1 MTVFNPDNV
10 EEFYEIG
17 DELGSGQFAVVR
29 RCRHRRTGVEYAAKF
44 IKKRRNKSSRRGVT
58 REDIEREVNILKE
71 IQHPNIITLHEV
83 FESKA
88 EVILILELV
97 AGGELFDFLAEK
109 ESLSEEEATQF
120 LKQIL
125 DGVLYLHSKQIAH
138 FDLKPEN
145 IMLLNRSVPHPRI
158 KLIDFGL
165 AHKID
170 FGNDFKNIFGTPE
183 FVAPE
188 VVNYEPLGLESDMWS
203 IGVITYIL
211 LSGASPFLGD
221 NKQETLANVS
231 AVDYTF
237 DEEYFS
243 NTSALAKDFI
253 KRLLIKDPKKRMTI
267 QDTLQHPW
275 IKPKDT
281 QQALSRKESAV
292 NMEKFKKFAA
302 RRKWKQSVRLISLCN
317 RLSRSFLS
325 RSNMSVARSDDTLDE
340 EDSFVMK
347 AIIHAINDDNV
358 PGLQHLLG
366 SLNSYDV
373 NQPNKHGTPP
383 LLIAAGC
390 GNIQIIEV
398 LMRKGAEIQANDKSG
413 ANAIYYA
420 ARHGHVETLKFLH
433 EKKCPLDVQD
443 KSGET
448 ALHVAARYGNV
459 DVVSYLCSIRA
470 NPDLTDREQETPLH
484 CAAWHGYSAVARA
497 LCQAGCRV
505 DAKNREGESPLL
517 TASARGFVDIVE
529 CLVEHKAD
537 LEATDKDGH
546 TALHLAVRRCQVEV
560 VRCLLRQRCH
570 LDQQDCHGNT
580 PLHVACKDGN
590 LAIVMAMCDA
600 KASLDLPNKFGR
612 TPLHLAAGNGSLEV
626 VRHLCLAG
634 VNIDAVTNDGKTA
647 EDLASADHDVI
658 VDLLGKLKKDNHKLS
673 YIQQLRPTQTIQPR
687 IKLKLFGHSGAG
699 KSALLESLKC
709 GILRSFFRRRRTT
722 RMTNAARHPNSPINS
737 KPAVSVSI
745 SNLYPGCENV
755 SVRSRSMMF
764 EPSLTKGVL
773 EVFSPVHNGLS
784 SADEQATK
792 AIDIQH
798 ANIHGVG
805 DFSIWEFSG
814 NPVYH
819 CTYDYFA
826 ANDVTAIHLVLF
838 SLEEPYETQLG
849 HITYWLNLLKA
860 LTPPQDNIV
869 FGGRIQQP
877 LAVVLVA
884 THADLA
890 DITRAFSGE
899 FSYDKE
905 RALLKEVKTRFGNDL
920 QISDKLF
927 VVDAGASNSKDL
939 KLLRSHL
946 QELRTNIISSC
957 SPMTQLSER
966 LLAALPSWRKLSGPN
981 QLTSWQQFVSDVQQQ
996 INPLVSQDHLRTLAM
1011 QLHSMGEINIMQSET
1026 VQDVVVLEPRWLCT
1040 NILGKLLS
1048 AETPKAIH
1056 HYRGRYR
1063 LEEVQ
1068 ALAPESDVEELL
1080 QILDAMDV
1088 CARDITNPS
1097 MVDVPALIKT
1107 NGLHRSW
1114 TEEEDEDSL
1123 IYGGVRLVP
1132 AEHLTPFPCGM
1143 FHKLQVNLCRWS
1155 HQQKPE
1161 EDGGE
1166 DSDGDIHLW
1175 TNGAK
1180 VNHAGVEAM
1189 VLLVNHGQGVEIRVR
1204 GHEAKRAK
1212 CYTLLDTVG
1221 SITENLLASTL
1232 PGLLTAKYYLS
1243 PQQLREHHAPIMVYQ
1258 PKDFCRAQIQ
1268 RETSLTNTMGGYR
1281 ESFSSILA
1289 FGCAEVY
1296 QQGTLGTDIHIS
1308 DVPLLARRKLCRML
1322 DPPDAL
1328 GKDWCLLAMNL
1339 GLTDLVAKHS
1349 NGTPNGAP
1357 DPGSQQAELQP
1368 SPTAALLQDWSGRT
1382 SSTVGVLM
1390 TKLREL
1396 GRRDAADFLLRA
1408 SPVFRVNMEALNGA
1422 PNGYPPTCNGGTS
1435 YNSISSVISR

>member
-1 MTVFNPDNV
+1 MLVEDFMPDVN
-10 EEFYEIG
+10 
-17 DELGSGQFAVVR
+17 
-29 RCRHRRTGVEYAAKF
+29 EYDALDPF
-44 IKKRRNKSSRRGVT
+44 P
-58 REDIEREVNILKE
+58 
-71 IQHPNIITLHEV
+71 IQN
-83 FESKA
+83 
-88 EVILILELV
+88 
-97 AGGELFDFLAEK
+97 
-109 ESLSEEEATQF
+109 
-120 LKQIL
+120 
-125 DGVLYLHSKQIAH
+125 
-138 FDLKPEN
+138 
-145 IMLLNRSVPHPRI
+145 LNR
-158 KLIDFGL
+158 
-165 AHKID
+165 
-170 FGNDFKNIFGTPE
+170 
-183 FVAPE
+183 
-188 VVNYEPLGLESDMWS
+188 
-203 IGVITYIL
+203 
-211 LSGASPFLGD
+211 
-221 NKQETLANVS
+221 
-231 AVDYTF
+231 
-237 DEEYFS
+237 
-243 NTSALAKDFI
+243 
-253 KRLLIKDPKKRMTI
+253 
-267 QDTLQHPW
+267 
-275 IKPKDT
+275 
-281 QQALSRKESAV
+281 
-292 NMEKFKKFAA
+292 
-302 RRKWKQSVRLISLCN
+302 
-317 RLSRSFLS
+317 
-325 RSNMSVARSDDTLDE
+325 DE

-413 ANAIYYA
+413 ANAVYYA
-420 ARHGHVETLKFLH
+420 ARHGHVDTLRFLH
-433 EKKCPLDVQD
+433 EKKCPLD
-443 KSGET
+443 SGET

-470 NPDLTDREQETPLH
+470 NPDLTDRVRVHPREQETPLH

-497 LCQAGCRV
+497 LCQAGCHV

-560 VRCLLRQRCH
+560 VRCLLRQRCP
-570 LDQQDCHGNT
+570 LDQQDRHGNT
-580 PLHVACKDGN
+580 PLHIACKDGN
-590 LAIVMAMCDA
+590 LAVVTAMCSA
-600 KASLDLPNKFGR
+600 KASLDLPNKHGR

-634 VNIDAVTNDGKTA
+634 ANIDAVTNDGKTA
-647 EDLASADHDVI
+647 EDLASADHHEHI

-687 IKLKLFGHSGAG
+687 IKLKLFGHSGSG
-699 KSALLESLKC
+699 KSTLLESLKC

-722 RMTNAARHPNSPINS
+722 RLTNSARLPNSPVNS

-773 EVFSPVHNGLS
+773 EVFSPVHSALS
-784 SADEQATK
+784 AADDQATK

-805 DFSIWEFSG
+805 DFSVWEFSG

-819 CTYDYFA
+819 CSYDYFA

-877 LAVVLVA
+877 LPVVLVA

-905 RALLKEVKTRFGNDL
+905 RALLKEVRNRFGNDL

-927 VVDAGASNSKDL
+927 VMDAGASNSKDL

-946 QELRTNIISSC
+946 QELRTSIISRC
-957 SPMTQLSER
+957 GPMTQLSER

-981 QLTSWQQFVSDVQQQ
+981 QLMSWQQFVSDVQEQ

-1040 NILGKLLS
+1040 NVLGKLLS
-1048 AETPKAIH
+1048 VETPKAIH

-1097 MVDVPALIKT
+1097 M
-1107 NGLHRSW
+1107 
-1114 TEEEDEDSL
+1114 
-1123 IYGGVRLVP
+1123 
-1132 AEHLTPFPCGM
+1132 HLTPFPCGL

-1161 EDGGE
+1161 EDGAD

-1180 VNHAGVEAM
+1180 VSQAGAEAM
-1189 VLLVNHGQGVEIRVR
+1189 ILLVNHGQGVEIQVR
-1204 GHEAKRAK
+1204 GHESQRAK
-1212 CYTLLDTVG
+1212 CYALLDTVC

-1232 PGLLTAKYYLS
+1232 PGLLTARYYLS

-1296 QQGTLGTDIHIS
+1296 QRGVLGTDVHIA

-1349 NGTPNGAP
+1349 GGGATSDTDAQP
-1357 DPGSQQAELQP
+1357 PPP
-1368 SPTAALLQDWSGRT
+1368 SPTAALLREWSGRAG
-1382 SSTVGVLM
+1382 SKVGVLM
-1390 TKLREL
+1390 IKLREL
-1396 GRRDAADFLLRA
+1396 GRRDAADFLLKA
-1408 SPVFRVNMEALNGA
+1408 SPVFRVNMEALSGA

>member
-1 MTVFNPDNV
+1 MSKGCTDQTNKIYHVTERSLEV
-10 EEFYEIG
+10 
-17 DELGSGQFAVVR
+17 GQFAVVR
-29 RCRHRRTGVEYAAKF
+29 RCRHRGTGVDYAAKS
-44 IKKRRNKSSRRGVT
+44 IKKRRSKSSRRGVT
-58 REDIEREVNILKE
+58 RDDIEREVSILKE
-71 IQHPNIITLHEV
+71 IQHPNVITLHEV
-83 FESKA
+83 FENKA
-88 EVILILELV
+88 DVILILELV

-125 DGVLYLHSKQIAH
+125 DGVFYLHAKQIAH

-165 AHKID
+165 AHKMD

-188 VVNYEPLGLESDMWS
+188 VVNYEPLGLEADMC
-203 IGVITYIL
+203 

-231 AVDYTF
+231 AVDYAF
-237 DEEYFS
+237 DEEFFS
-243 NTSALAKDFI
+243 STSALAKDFI
-253 KRLLIKDPKKRMTI
+253 TRLLVKDPKKRMTI
-267 QDTLQHPW
+267 QDSLLHPW

-325 RSNMSVARSDDTLDE
+325 RSNISVAHSNDTLDE

-366 SLNSYDV
+366 SLNSYDI

-390 GNIQIIEV
+390 GNVQIIEV
-398 LMRKGAEIQANDKSG
+398 LMRKGAEIQAHDKSG

-420 ARHGHVETLKFLH
+420 ARHGHVGTLKFLH

-484 CAAWHGYSAVARA
+484 CAAWHGYSPVARA
-497 LCQAGCRV
+497 LCQAGCHA
-505 DAKNREGESPLL
+505 DAKNREGESALL

-529 CLVEHKAD
+529 CLLEHGADVEA
-537 LEATDKDGH
+537 ADKDGH

-560 VRCLLRQRCH
+560 VRCLLRHRCH
-570 LDQQDCHGNT
+570 MDQQDRHGNT
-580 PLHVACKDGN
+580 PLHIACKDGN
-590 LAIVMAMCDA
+590 LPVVTAICGA
-600 KASLDLPNKFGR
+600 KAGLDLPNKHGR
-612 TPLHLAAGNGSLEV
+612 TPLHLAANNGSLEV

-634 VNIDAVTNDGKTA
+634 ANVDVV
-647 EDLASADHDVI
+647 ASV
-658 VDLLGKLKKDNHKLS
+658 S
-673 YIQQLRPTQTIQPR
+673 YRRSIFIQQLRPTQTVQPR
-687 IKLKLFGHSGAG
+687 IKLKLFGHCGAG
-699 KSALLESLKC
+699 KSSLLESLKC
-709 GILRSFFRRRRTT
+709 GILRSLFRRKRT
-722 RMTNAARHPNSPINS
+722 RMSSSSRHPNSPVSS
-737 KPAVSVSI
+737 KPAVSSSI

-773 EVFSPVHNGLS
+773 EVFSPVHNALS
-784 SADEQATK
+784 AADDQATR

-798 ANIHGVG
+798 GNINGVG
-805 DFSIWEFSG
+805 EFSVWEFSG
-814 NPVYH
+814 NPVYY
-819 CTYDYFA
+819 CSYDYFA
-826 ANDVTAIHLVLF
+826 ANDATAIHLVLF

-860 LTPPQDNIV
+860 LNLPQENIA
-869 FGGRIQQP
+869 FGGRVQQP
-877 LAVVLVA
+877 LVVVLVA

-890 DITRAFSGE
+890 DVPRAFSGE
-899 FSYDKE
+899 FTYDKE
-905 RALLKEVKTRFGNDL
+905 NALLKEVRNRFGVDL
-920 QISDKLF
+920 QISDTLF
-927 VVDAGASNSKDL
+927 VMDAGASNSKDI

-946 QELRTNIISSC
+946 QELRANIISSC
-957 SPMTQLSER
+957 CPMTLLSER
-966 LLAALPSWRKLSGPN
+966 LLATLPAWRKLSGPN
-981 QLTSWQQFVSDVQQQ
+981 QLTSWQQFVSDVQEQL
-996 INPLVSQDHLRTLAM
+996 NPLVSQDHLRTLAL

-1026 VQDVVVLEPRWLCT
+1026 VQDVVLLEPRWLCS
-1040 NILGKLLS
+1040 NVLGKLLS
-1048 AETPKAIH
+1048 VETPKAIH

-1068 ALAPESDVEELL
+1068 ALAPESDVDELL

-1088 CARDITNPS
+1088 CARDATNPA
-1097 MVDVPALIKT
+1097 MVDIPALIKT

-1114 TEEEDEDSL
+1114 TEEEEEEDSL
-1123 IYGGVRLVP
+1123 LYGGVRLVP
-1132 AEHLTPFPCGM
+1132 AEHLTPFPCGL

-1161 EDGGE
+1161 EEGGE
-1166 DSDGDIHLW
+1166 DFDGDIHLW

-1180 VNHAGVEAM
+1180 VSQGGAEAM
-1189 VLLVNHGQGVEIRVR
+1189 ILLVNHGQGVEIQVR
-1204 GHEAKRAK
+1204 GHDSERAK
-1212 CYTLLDTVG
+1212 CYALLDTAC
-1221 SITENLLASTL
+1221 SITENLLTSTL

-1258 PKDFCRAQIQ
+1258 PKDFFRAQVQ
-1268 RETSLTNTMGGYR
+1268 RESSLTNTMGGYR
-1281 ESFSSILA
+1281 ESFSSILS

-1296 QQGTLGTDIHIS
+1296 QQGTLGKDIHIS

-1339 GLTDLVAKHS
+1339 GLTDLVAKHT
-1349 NGTPNGAP
+1349 NGTPNGGQAAP
-1357 DPGSQQAELQP
+1357 QP
-1368 SPTAALLQDWSGRT
+1368 SPTAALLRAWSARAD
-1382 SSTVGVLM
+1382 STVGALM
-1390 TKLREL
+1390 AKLREL
-1396 GRRDAADFLLRA
+1396 GRRDAADFLLKA
-1408 SPVFRVNMEALNGA
+1408 SPVFKVNMEAVVA
-1422 PNGYPPTCNGGTS
+1422 AANGYPPTCNGGTS
-1435 YNSISSVISR
+1435 YNSISSVVSR

>member
-1 MTVFNPDNV
+1 MTVFNPENV

-29 RCRHRRTGVEYAAKF
+29 RCRHRSTGAEFAAKF
-44 IKKRRNKSSRRGVT
+44 IKKRRSKSSRRGVT
-58 REDIEREVNILKE
+58 RDDIEREVNILKE
-71 IQHPNIITLHEV
+71 IQHPNIIALHEV
-83 FESKA
+83 FENKA

-158 KLIDFGL
+158 KIIDFGL

-188 VVNYEPLGLESDMWS
+188 VVNYESLGLEADMWS

-237 DEEYFS
+237 DEEFFS
-243 NTSALAKDFI
+243 STSVLAKDFI
-253 KRLLIKDPKKRMTI
+253 ARLLVKDPKRRMTI

-317 RLSRSFLS
+317 RLSRTFLS
-325 RSNMSVARSDDTLDE
+325 RSNISVARSDDTLDE

-390 GNIQIIEV
+390 GNVQIIEV
-398 LMRKGAEIQANDKSG
+398 LMRKGADIQANDKTG
-413 ANAIYYA
+413 ANAVYHA
-420 ARHGHVETLKFLH
+420 ARHGHVDTLRFLH
-433 EKKCPLDVQD
+433 DNRCPLDVQD
-443 KSGET
+443 KCGET

-459 DVVSYLCSIRA
+459 DVVSYLCSIRS
-470 NPDLTDREQETPLH
+470 NPNLTDLEKETPLH

-497 LCQAGCRV
+497 LCQAGCLV
-505 DAKNREGESPLL
+505 DAKNREGETPLL

-529 CLVEHKAD
+529 CLVEHQAD
-537 LEATDKDGH
+537 LEARDKDDH

-560 VRCLLRQRCH
+560 VRCLIRHHCH
-570 LDQQDCHGNT
+570 LDQQDRHGNT
-580 PLHVACKDGN
+580 PLHIACNDGN
-590 LAIVMAMCDA
+590 LPIVMAMCDA
-600 KASLDLPNKFGR
+600 KASLDLPNKYGR
-612 TPLHLAAGNGSLEV
+612 TAIHLAANNGNLEV
-626 VRHLCLAG
+626 VRHLCLSGA
-634 VNIDAVTNDGKTA
+634 NIDAVTNDGKTA
-647 EDLASADHDVI
+647 EDLALADHHELI
-658 VDLLGKLKKDNHKLS
+658 VALLGKLKKDNHKLS
-673 YIQQLRPTQTIQPR
+673 FIQQLRPTPTIQPR

-699 KSALLESLKC
+699 KSTLLESLKC
-709 GILRSFFRRRRTT
+709 GILRSFFRRRRS
-722 RMTNAARHPNSPINS
+722 RMTNATRHPNSPVNS
-737 KPAVSVSI
+737 KPTVSVSI

-773 EVFSPVHNGLS
+773 EVFSPVHSALS
-784 SADEQATK
+784 AADEQTTK
-792 AIDIQH
+792 AVDIQH
-798 ANIHGVG
+798 ASIHGVG
-805 DFSIWEFSG
+805 DFSVWEFSG
-814 NPVYH
+814 SQVYH
-819 CTYDYFA
+819 CAYDYFA
-826 ANDVTAIHLVLF
+826 ANDATAIHLVLF

-860 LTPPQDNIV
+860 LTLPQDHIV

-877 LAVVLVA
+877 LPVVLVA

-890 DITRAFSGE
+890 NIPRTFSGE

-905 RALLKEVKTRFGNDL
+905 RSLLKEVRTRFGNDL
-920 QISDKLF
+920 QVSDKLF
-927 VVDAGASNSKDL
+927 VMDTGASNSRDV

-946 QELRTNIISSC
+946 QELRSSIISSC
-957 SPMTQLSER
+957 APMTQLSER
-966 LLAALPSWRKLSGPN
+966 LLAALPAWRKLSGPN
-981 QLTSWQQFVSDVQQQ
+981 QLTSWQQFVSDVQEHL
-996 INPLVSQDHLRTLAM
+996 NPLVSQDHLRTLAL

-1026 VQDVVVLEPRWLCT
+1026 VQDVVLLEPRWLCST
-1040 NILGKLLS
+1040 ILGKLLS
-1048 AETPKAIH
+1048 VETPKAIH

-1063 LEEVQ
+1063 VEEIQ

-1088 CARDITNPS
+1088 CARDATNPS

-1114 TEEEDEDSL
+1114 TEEEEEESL

-1132 AEHLTPFPCGM
+1132 AEHLTAFPCGL

-1175 TNGAK
+1175 ANGAK
-1180 VNHAGVEAM
+1180 VSQAGVEAM
-1189 VLLVNHGQGVEIRVR
+1189 ILLVNHGQGVEIQVR
-1204 GHEAKRAK
+1204 GHETERAK
-1212 CYTLLDTVG
+1212 CYTLLDTIC
-1221 SITENLLASTL
+1221 SITENLLSSTL
-1232 PGLLTAKYYLS
+1232 PGLLTARYYLS
-1243 PQQLREHHAPIMVYQ
+1243 PQQLREHHAPIMIYQ
-1258 PKDFCRAQIQ
+1258 PKDFFRAQVQ

-1296 QQGTLGTDIHIS
+1296 QQGVLGRDVHIS
-1308 DVPLLARRKLCRML
+1308 DVPLLARRKLSRML
-1322 DPPDAL
+1322 DPPDAM

-1349 NGTPNGAP
+1349 NGTA
-1357 DPGSQQAELQP
+1357 DSDSQKAELQP
-1368 SPTAALLQDWSGRT
+1368 SPTAALLQEWSRQPG
-1382 SSTVGVLM
+1382 STVGVLM

-1396 GRRDAADFLLRA
+1396 GRRDAADFLLKA
-1408 SPVFRVNMEALNGA
+1408 SPVFRVNMEAVGGA
-1422 PNGYPPTCNGGTS
+1422 SSSYPPTCNGGTS

>member
-1 MTVFNPDNV
+1 M
-10 EEFYEIG
+10 
-17 DELGSGQFAVVR
+17 
-29 RCRHRRTGVEYAAKF
+29 
-44 IKKRRNKSSRRGVT
+44 
-58 REDIEREVNILKE
+58 
-71 IQHPNIITLHEV
+71 
-83 FESKA
+83 
-88 EVILILELV
+88 
-97 AGGELFDFLAEK
+97 DF
-109 ESLSEEEATQF
+109 S
-120 LKQIL
+120 
-125 DGVLYLHSKQIAH
+125 
-138 FDLKPEN
+138 
-145 IMLLNRSVPHPRI
+145 
-158 KLIDFGL
+158 
-165 AHKID
+165 
-170 FGNDFKNIFGTPE
+170 NDFKNIFGTPE

-231 AVDYTF
+231 AVDYSF
-237 DEEYFS
+237 DEEFFS
-243 NTSALAKDFI
+243 NTSVLAKDFI
-253 KRLLIKDPKKRMTI
+253 SRLLVKDPKKRMTI

-325 RSNMSVARSDDTLDE
+325 RSNISVARSDDTLDE

-373 NQPNKHGTPP
+373 NQPNRHGTPP

-390 GNIQIIEV
+390 GNIQIIQV
-398 LMRKGAEIQANDKSG
+398 LMRKGAEIQANDKTG
-413 ANAIYYA
+413 ANAVYYA
-420 ARHGHVETLKFLH
+420 ARHGHVDTLRFLQDNR
-433 EKKCPLDVQD
+433 CPLDVQD

-470 NPDLTDREQETPLH
+470 NPDLPDREQETPLH

-497 LCQAGCRV
+497 LCQAGCHV
-505 DAKNREGESPLL
+505 DAKNREGETPLL

-529 CLVEHKAD
+529 CLVEHQAD
-537 LEATDKDGH
+537 LEAADKEDH
-546 TALHLAVRRCQVEV
+546 TALHLAVRRCQVDV
-560 VRCLLRQRCH
+560 VHCLLRHGCQ
-570 LDQQDCHGNT
+570 LDRQDRHGNT
-580 PLHVACKDGN
+580 PLHIACKDGN
-590 LAIVMAMCDA
+590 LPVVMALCGT
-600 KASLDLPNKFGR
+600 KTSLDLSNKSGR
-612 TPLHLAAGNGSLEV
+612 TPLHLAASSGSLEV

-634 VNIDAVTNDGKTA
+634 ANIDAVTQDGKTA
-647 EDLASADHDVI
+647 EDLAAAHQHELI
-658 VDLLGKLKKDNHKLS
+658 GTLLGKLKKDNHKLS

-687 IKLKLFGHSGAG
+687 IKLKLFGHSGSG
-699 KSALLESLKC
+699 KSTLLESLKC
-709 GILRSFFRRRRTT
+709 GILRSFFRRKRTRLSNT
-722 RMTNAARHPNSPINS
+722 SRHPNSPVNS

-773 EVFSPVHNGLS
+773 EVFSPVHSSLS
-784 SADEQATK
+784 SADDQATK

-798 ANIHGVG
+798 ASIHGVG

-826 ANDVTAIHLVLF
+826 ANDPTAIHLVLF

-849 HITYWLNLLKA
+849 HITYWLNQLKA
-860 LTPPQDNIV
+860 LTLPQDNIM

-877 LAVVLVA
+877 LEVVLVA

-890 DITRAFSGE
+890 NIPRSFSGE

-905 RALLKEVKTRFGNDL
+905 RVLLREVRNRFGNDL
-920 QISDKLF
+920 QLSDKVF
-927 VVDAGASNSKDL
+927 VIDAGASNSKDL
-939 KLLRSHL
+939 KLLKVHL
-946 QELRTNIISSC
+946 QELRSTIISTC

-966 LLAALPSWRKLSGPN
+966 LLSTLLVWRKLSGPN
-981 QLTSWQQFVSDVQQQ
+981 QLMSWQQFVSEVQDQ
-996 INPLVSQDHLRTLAM
+996 INPLVSQDHLRTLAL
-1011 QLHSMGEINIMQSET
+1011 QLHSMGEINLVQSET
-1026 VQDVVVLEPRWLCT
+1026 VQDVVLLEPRWLCT
-1040 NILGKLLS
+1040 TILGKLLS
-1048 AETPKAIH
+1048 VETPKAIH

-1068 ALAPESDVEELL
+1068 ALAPDSDVEELL

-1088 CARDITNPS
+1088 CARDATNPS

-1114 TEEEDEDSL
+1114 TQDEDEESL
-1123 IYGGVRLVP
+1123 VYGGVRVVP
-1132 AEHLTPFPCGM
+1132 AEHLTPFPCGL

-1155 HQQKPE
+1155 HQQRPE
-1161 EDGGE
+1161 DSQE

-1180 VNHAGVEAM
+1180 VSRAGAEAM
-1189 VLLVNHGQGVEIRVR
+1189 VLLVNQGQGVEVQVR
-1204 GHEAKRAK
+1204 GVNTERAK
-1212 CYTLLDTVG
+1212 CYSLLDTMC
-1221 SITENLLASTL
+1221 SITESLLGSTL
-1232 PGLLTAKYYLS
+1232 PGLLTTRYYLS
-1243 PQQLREHHAPIMVYQ
+1243 PQQLREHHAPVMVYQ
-1258 PKDFCRAQIQ
+1258 PKDFFRAQVQ
-1268 RETSLTNTMGGYR
+1268 RDGCLTNTMGGYR
-1281 ESFSSILA
+1281 ESFSSILV
-1289 FGCAEVY
+1289 FGCVEVY
-1296 QQGTLGTDIHIS
+1296 QQGAVGRDLHVS
-1308 DVPLLARRKLCRML
+1308 DMPLLVRRKLCRLL
-1322 DPPDAL
+1322 DPPDAM

-1339 GLTDLVAKHS
+1339 GLTHLVAKHS
-1349 NGTPNGAP
+1349 AGTPNGTP
-1357 DPGSQQAELQP
+1357 DPDPDPRRAERQP
-1368 SPTAALLQDWSGRT
+1368 SPTAALLQEWSGRPD
-1382 SSTVGVLM
+1382 STVGVLVS
-1390 TKLREL
+1390 KLREL
-1396 GRRDAADFLLRA
+1396 GRRDAADFILKA
-1408 SPVFRVNMEALNGA
+1408 SPVFKVNMEAVGGA
-1422 PNGYPPTCNGGTS
+1422 SGSHAHTCNGGTS

>member
-1 MTVFNPDNV
+1 MTVFNPENV

-29 RCRHRRTGVEYAAKF
+29 RCRHRSTGAEFAAKF
-44 IKKRRNKSSRRGVT
+44 IKKRRSKTSRRGVT
-58 REDIEREVNILKE
+58 RDDIEREVNILKE
-71 IQHPNIITLHEV
+71 IQHPNIIALHEV
-83 FESKA
+83 FENKA

-158 KLIDFGL
+158 KIIDFGL

-188 VVNYEPLGLESDMWS
+188 VVNYESLGLEADMCCLFLCPS
-203 IGVITYIL
+203 CS

-237 DEEYFS
+237 DEEFFS
-243 NTSALAKDFI
+243 STSVLAKDFI
-253 KRLLIKDPKKRMTI
+253 ARLLVKDPKRRMTI

-325 RSNMSVARSDDTLDE
+325 RSNISVARSDDTLDE

-390 GNIQIIEV
+390 GNVQIIEV
-398 LMRKGAEIQANDKSG
+398 LMRKGADIQANDKTG
-413 ANAIYYA
+413 ANAVYHA
-420 ARHGHVETLKFLH
+420 ARHGHVDTLRFLH
-433 EKKCPLDVQD
+433 DNRCPLDVQD
-443 KSGET
+443 KCGET

-459 DVVSYLCSIRA
+459 DVVSYLCSIRS
-470 NPDLTDREQETPLH
+470 NPNLTDLEKETPLH

-497 LCQAGCRV
+497 LCQAGCLV
-505 DAKNREGESPLL
+505 DAKNRDGETPLL

-529 CLVEHKAD
+529 CLVEHQAD
-537 LEATDKDGH
+537 LEARDKDDH

-560 VRCLLRQRCH
+560 VRCLIRHHCH
-570 LDQQDCHGNT
+570 LDQQDRHGNT
-580 PLHVACKDGN
+580 PLHIACNDGN
-590 LAIVMAMCDA
+590 LPIVMAICDA
-600 KASLDLPNKFGR
+600 KASLDLPNKYGR
-612 TPLHLAAGNGSLEV
+612 TAIHLAANNGNLEV
-626 VRHLCLAG
+626 VRHLCLSGA
-634 VNIDAVTNDGKTA
+634 NIDAVTNDGKTA
-647 EDLASADHDVI
+647 EDLALADHHELI
-658 VDLLGKLKKDNHKLS
+658 VALLGKLKKDNHKLS
-673 YIQQLRPTQTIQPR
+673 FIQQLRPTPTIQPR

-699 KSALLESLKC
+699 KSTLLESLKC
-709 GILRSFFRRRRTT
+709 GILRSFFRRRRS
-722 RMTNAARHPNSPINS
+722 RMTNATRHPNSPVNS

-773 EVFSPVHNGLS
+773 EVFSPVHSALS
-784 SADEQATK
+784 AADEQTTK
-792 AIDIQH
+792 AVDIQH
-798 ANIHGVG
+798 ASIHGVG
-805 DFSIWEFSG
+805 DFSVWEFSG
-814 NPVYH
+814 NQVYH

-826 ANDVTAIHLVLF
+826 ANDATAIHLVLF

-860 LTPPQDNIV
+860 LTLPQDHIV

-877 LAVVLVA
+877 LPVVLVA

-890 DITRAFSGE
+890 NIPRTFSGE

-905 RALLKEVKTRFGNDL
+905 RSLLKEVRTRFGNDL
-920 QISDKLF
+920 QVSDKLF
-927 VVDAGASNSKDL
+927 VMDTGASSSRDV

-946 QELRTNIISSC
+946 QELRSGIISSC
-957 SPMTQLSER
+957 APMTQLSER
-966 LLAALPSWRKLSGPN
+966 LLAALPAWRKLSGPN
-981 QLTSWQQFVSDVQQQ
+981 QLTSWQQFVSDVQEH
-996 INPLVSQDHLRTLAM
+996 INPLVSQDHLRTLAL

-1026 VQDVVVLEPRWLCT
+1026 VQDVVLLEPRWLCST
-1040 NILGKLLS
+1040 ILGKLLS
-1048 AETPKAIH
+1048 VETPKAIH

-1063 LEEVQ
+1063 VEEIQ

-1088 CARDITNPS
+1088 CARDATNPS

-1114 TEEEDEDSL
+1114 TEEEEEESL

-1132 AEHLTPFPCGM
+1132 AEHLTAFPCGL

-1175 TNGAK
+1175 ANGAK
-1180 VNHAGVEAM
+1180 VSQAEVEAM
-1189 VLLVNHGQGVEIRVR
+1189 ILLVNHGQGVEIQVR
-1204 GHEAKRAK
+1204 GHETERAK
-1212 CYTLLDTVG
+1212 CYTLLDTIC
-1221 SITENLLASTL
+1221 SITENLLSSTL
-1232 PGLLTAKYYLS
+1232 PGLLTARYYLS
-1243 PQQLREHHAPIMVYQ
+1243 PQQLREHHAPIMIYQ
-1258 PKDFCRAQIQ
+1258 PKDFFRAQVQ

-1296 QQGTLGTDIHIS
+1296 QQGVLGRNVHIS
-1308 DVPLLARRKLCRML
+1308 DVPLLARRKLSRML
-1322 DPPDAL
+1322 DPPDAM

-1349 NGTPNGAP
+1349 NGTP
-1357 DPGSQQAELQP
+1357 DSDSQKAELQP
-1368 SPTAALLQDWSGRT
+1368 SPTAALLQEWSRQPG
-1382 SSTVGVLM
+1382 STVGVLM

-1396 GRRDAADFLLRA
+1396 GRRDAADFLLKA
-1408 SPVFRVNMEALNGA
+1408 SPVFRVNMEAVGGA
-1422 PNGYPPTCNGGTS
+1422 SNSYPPTCNGGTS